1 MRGRRFF
8 PLLLGAVIICGAG
21 VLSTGESSAQSRESR
36 PRRNVIVVVMDGL
49 RAEAVNPTD
58 APTMTALRTRGVHFA
73 NSHALFPTFTTPN
86 AAAIATGHY
95 PGDTADFSNFLFPGF
110 PIFDGRPGSFTGKS
124 PGTLTPFI
132 EENQVLGDIDA
143 HVPNGN
149 FLGEE
154 ALLAAGRRHGFR
166 TAAVGK
172 LGPTLI
178 QDVTQGNPVNGA
190 FAMPDTVVIDDRTG
204 SPAGLPLASAIQA
217 ALQAAGLPLV
227 TPPRTQPAG
236 NNVTPGT
243 REANV
248 AQQRYFTDAITRAIL
263 PAFRQQRAA
272 SPDGPG
278 FILVYWSRD
287 PDGTQHNQGDSL
299 GSLVP
304 GINGPT
310 SRASI
315 RNADDNLRQILDYV
329 QSDPGLAASTDV
341 FVTADHGFSTVSKRD
356 LDASGRRFTRSY
368 AATRTY
374 RDASARQ
381 EVTAGSLPPGF
392 VAIDLAHGLSLPLFD
407 PDSQITV
414 DGRRVYQSVDPTIEQ
429 PTATTRPRPATG
441 HGLLGG
447 TGRVG
452 GPTDLPTDAK
462 IVVAANGGSDLIYV
476 PDRDPAL
483 VRQIVAILARQD
495 YTGGLF
501 VDDAYG
507 EVPGTLPLSAIGLKG
522 SPALPTPAVVLNFRS
537 FATDPGNRYMTAV
550 EITDNNL
557 QHGQG
562 MHGSFSR
569 ADTYNFM
576 AAAGPDFKSGF
587 VDTAP
592 VGNADIAITLAH
604 VLGIELQAKGPLT
617 GRVIRE
623 ALAQGAEAP
632 PAERYLRVSARAA
645 GSAFRTAL
653 LYQRLG
659 PHRYADE
666 ACFTELGPDRD
677 RQEAGFEVEVTA
689 PELAALCAA
698 PTIP

>member
-8 PLLLGAVIICGAG
+8 PLLLGAVVICGAG
-21 VLSTGESSAQSRESR
+21 VLPTDESSGQGRESR

-110 PIFDGRPGSFTGKS
+110 PIFDGQPTSFTGKS

-178 QDVTQGNPVNGA
+178 QDVTQGNPVSGA

-204 SPAGLPLASAIQA
+204 SPAGLPVAPAIQA

-248 AQQRYFTDAITRAIL
+248 AQQRYFADAITRAIL
-263 PAFRQQRAA
+263 PAFRQQPAA

-315 RNADDNLRQILDYV
+315 RNADDNLRQILDYI
-329 QSDPGLAASTDV
+329 QSDADLAASTDV
-341 FVTADHGFSTVSKRD
+341 FVTADHGFSTISKRD

-368 AATRTY
+368 AASRTY
-374 RDASARQ
+374 RDASGRQ

-452 GPTDLPTDAK
+452 GPTDPPTDAK

-483 VRQIVAILARQD
+483 VRQIVATLTRQD

-507 EVPGTLPLSAIGLKG
+507 EVPGTLPLSTIGLKG

-576 AAAGPDFKSGF
+576 AAAGPDFKPGF

-592 VGNADIAITLAH
+592 VGNADIALTLAH

-617 GRVIRE
+617 GRVIQE
-623 ALAQGAEAP
+623 ALAQGMAAP
-632 PAERYLRVSARAA
+632 PAVRYLRVSARAA

-698 PTIP
+698 PSIP